1 MLRAKQIVRR
11 HRLRGLR
18 TLAGYTK
25 PSYHSQEVEKRS
37 ESDKFE
43 KLSRDSNGIRFFDVA

>member
-1 MLRAKQIVRR
+1 VLRAKQIVRR